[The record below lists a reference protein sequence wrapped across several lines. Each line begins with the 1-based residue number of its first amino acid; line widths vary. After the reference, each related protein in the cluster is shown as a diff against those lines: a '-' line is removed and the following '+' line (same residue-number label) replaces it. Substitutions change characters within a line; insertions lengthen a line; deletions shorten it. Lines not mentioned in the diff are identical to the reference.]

1 MQESSPKRELFRAG
15 GLLLLSLLFGYL
27 LGYPY
32 EGLLLFLIVFFG
44 FHFYQALRLECWLR
58 EGSAGGGPAPS
69 GIWGDIYYHLYRQK
83 KRDKK
88 RKNRL
93 AGFLNQFKKLT
104 EALPDAAVVL
114 SPSNDI
120 EWFNKAAEEVLG
132 LKRDDR
138 GEHVVNFLRHP
149 DFSAYLYSHDYTSQ
163 ITLPSPIDADR
174 ELGVRIVNYGD
185 GQRLLLAQDV
195 SELKQ
200 LEKMRNDFV
209 ANVSHELK
217 TPLTVLRGYLE
228 LIESG
233 NSQKEFEKPIKR
245 MDEQV
250 SRMRSLVDDL
260 LMIARL
266 ESNKLSGN
274 SAEFVNVSALL
285 GKVCTEARQLD
296 GCPALILELNSE
308 SGLYGDQKEL
318 ESAFSNLITNA
329 VRYTPV
335 DGKVVVHWSE
345 SDLGGHFSV
354 EDTGEGIAARH
365 IPFLTKRFYRVD
377 RGRSREQ
384 GGTGLGL
391 SIVKY
396 VLSRHDSEL
405 KIESILGKGSSF
417 SCHFPHKRMVQVDS
431 KVVTFL

>member
-1 MQESSPKRELFRAG
+1 MRESSPKRELFRAG
-15 GLLLLSLLFGYL
+15 VLLSLSLFLGYL

-32 EGLLLFLIVFFG
+32 EGLLLFLTVFLG
-44 FHFYQALRLECWLR
+44 YHFYQALRLERWLR
-58 EGSAGGGPAPS
+58 KGSSGDSPAPS

-88 RKNRL
+88 RKKRL

-114 SPSNDI
+114 SSANDI

-132 LKRDDR
+132 LKRNDR

-149 DFSAYLYSHDYTSQ
+149 DFSTYLYSRDYSTQ
-163 ITLPSPIDADR
+163 ITIPSPLNGER
-174 ELGVRIVNYGD
+174 ELGVRIVSYGD

-195 SELKQ
+195 SEIKQ

-228 LIESG
+228 LIGSG
-233 NSQKEFEKPIKR
+233 NAQKEFDKPIKR

-250 SRMRSLVDDL
+250 VRMRSLVDDL

-266 ESNKLSGN
+266 ESEKVSENSG
-274 SAEFVNVSALL
+274 EFVNVSALL
-285 GKVCTEARQLD
+285 ERICAGVEQLD
-296 GCPALILELNSE
+296 NRPEITLELNSE

-318 ESAFSNLITNA
+318 DSAFSNLVMNA

-335 DGKVVVHWSE
+335 DGKVTVRWSE
-345 SDLGGHFSV
+345 SNQGSCLIV

-396 VLSRHDSEL
+396 VMSRHQAEL
-405 KIESILGKGSSF
+405 KIESTPGKGSQF
-417 SCHFPHKRMVQVDS
+417 SCHFPAKRTMSVDS

>member
-1 MQESSPKRELFRAG
+1 MRESSPKRELFRAG
-15 GLLLLSLLFGYL
+15 GLLLLSLLLGYL
-27 LGYPY
+27 FGHPY
-32 EGLLLFLIVFFG
+32 EGLLLFLIVFLG
-44 FHFYQALRLECWLR
+44 FHFYQALRLERWLR
-58 EGSAGGGPAPS
+58 KGSSRNGPELS

-88 RKNRL
+88 RKKRL

-132 LKRDDR
+132 LKRNDR
-138 GEHVVNFLRHP
+138 GGHVVNFLRHP
-149 DFSAYLYSHDYTSQ
+149 DFSAYLYSQDYTSQ
-163 ITLPSPIDADR
+163 VTLPSPIDGDR

-228 LIESG
+228 LVESG

-250 SRMRSLVDDL
+250 LRMRSLVDDL

-266 ESNKLSGN
+266 ESNTSSGN
-274 SAEFVNVSALL
+274 SAEFINVSGLL
-285 GKVCTEARQLD
+285 GKICTEAKQLSD
-296 GCPALILELNSE
+296 CPELILELNSK

-318 ESAFSNLITNA
+318 ESAFSNLVTNA

-335 DGKVVVHWSE
+335 EGKIVVRWSE
-345 SDLGGHFSV
+345 SDLGGYFSV

-405 KIESILGKGSSF
+405 KIESALGKGSVF
-417 SCHFPHKRMVQVDS
+417 SCHFPPERIVKVDN